1 MRYASPL
8 MLLWPHTNYGC
19 KKTPLAK
26 LDQILNTKAEF
37 GCVDGDGTVPR
48 ESAMV
53 LKHWLMAGD
62 PDPFYDSYTD
72 FVILPSK
79 EVEIE
84 DDKEKTISIIGLPLD
99 MDEIHTD
106 PSQHRVHV
114 PIVSTSTDFCF
125 IYQSDNF
132 LGHTSG

>member
-1 MRYASPL
+1 LVAEERLGIPGDHHGIL
-8 MLLWPHTNYGC
+8 M
-19 KKTPLAK
+19 
-26 LDQILNTKAEF
+26 DERF
-37 GCVDGDGTVPR
+37 FR
-48 ESAMV
+48 V

-62 PDPFYDSYTD
+62 PDPFYDPYTD
-72 FVILPSK
+72 FVILPST

-84 DDKEKTISIIGLPLD
+84 DDKEKTISIVGSSLD
-99 MDEIHTD
+99 TDEIHTD

-125 IYQSDNF
+125 IHQSDNF